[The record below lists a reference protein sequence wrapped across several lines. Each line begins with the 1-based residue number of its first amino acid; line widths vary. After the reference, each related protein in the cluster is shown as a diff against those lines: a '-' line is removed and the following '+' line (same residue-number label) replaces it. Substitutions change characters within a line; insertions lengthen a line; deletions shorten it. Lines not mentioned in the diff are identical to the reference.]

1 MEKSFPKLFEK
12 CQSGDPPDQGYLL
25 NLGKQLSSGKSDPR
39 EIHLFLEICSLP
51 NVNQLFSDPKLHDQ
65 WITIIQ
71 LLTTHSKYNFGMLF
85 SQRTA
90 RYPHKNCFKIISSN
104 SVEDISYEVAWAK
117 VTTIG
122 KSLNYWIK
130 EIHNPVIGFF
140 TQNSYHG
147 ALIDLS
153 CLSFGFINVPIPANT
168 SLAHLKYILNHAK
181 ITHLFVDGNNQIDLV
196 QQILRTRSDIR
207 ITHLSNRGKKIPGS
221 ISWSQFMELSNNVDT
236 DDLYRRMNKCDMTA
250 LATIMY
256 TSGTTANPKGIV
268 FTQNNI
274 ISKRFARALALPH
287 ISSDD
292 IFLAYLPL
300 YHTFGRFLEL
310 LGAIFWGA
318 TYCFTHSPAFKSLLR
333 NFKQVKPSVFISIP
347 KRWNQ
352 LYEYIASRIPLE
364 SVSAKKTKDMVMKT
378 TGGNLSTGLSAAG
391 YLDPEVFLFFQRNG
405 IELLSGYGMT
415 EATGGILM
423 TPMSDYHIDSVGKP
437 LPGIEVKLADDGE
450 MLIRGPYVADYYYN
464 DPAEPTHQNDWFH
477 TGDIFKIKK
486 EHYYIIDRKKEIYK
500 NNRGQTIAPQK
511 IENMFQDFDAIQSAF
526 LVGDGREYNTLLIYQ
541 NPQFT
546 IPDIEDTK
554 STTDVYFRSLVQ
566 SVNSFLA
573 PYERIVNFVLVNRDF
588 SLKLGERTP
597 KKTYKRNR
605 VLENFSEL
613 IDPMYEVD
621 YVLLIHLDKE
631 IRIPKWLLREKG
643 IIQSDLAWDGNLI
656 TVRSSPGGLPVR
668 WHKDQ
673 ILVGDFLYRL
683 SEQTLT
689 LQSILN
695 SPDQWLGNHTLVE
708 FVGSSIYRIK
718 DYEQA
723 TDIHFDI
730 KTFNDSSFLPTNE
743 TLEMLK
749 ESIRKNDFSLEKLHL
764 AAGSLKLPKGYHLT
778 IPITYINKAIFGGS
792 DDIKKIAI
800 NLLLRMSWH
809 PSTRV
814 RIQVLNSLSPH
825 IDGEL
830 FINLLSDIYRTK
842 SNNVAFEELSLDYR
856 QLQKTHFTS
865 ILTYLQESRENS
877 NELSQ
882 WQIFLIQTLLQTLSA
897 YGTSHPTSFIWA
909 RAEIISWELYQTTD
923 SIRSTA
929 QKSFHRL
936 TNGFRDWLKRP
947 RLFAI
952 DRETGEEY
960 FWKDLFVFDTN
971 VESRFQSKLLTAFEN
986 LAIVKEAIFL
996 FSTGRLIEID
1006 NIQQKGIWI
1015 TCLGQN
1021 FGKIVFRVLVQTRDN
1036 KSYNFAVNFNVKQEK
1051 EFILNEIKWLVV
1063 TGSSNFGPKLVED
1076 FGGYW
1081 PEEDLYTEEYIP
1093 GETLVQYLDRNRKEI
1108 ASGSAADRWDMRW
1121 LHFIWNG
1128 IMAYS
1133 DFWNRS
1139 GGKLIIADPSP
1150 GHLIIP
1156 EHDYAIGTRLISIS
1170 NRKHVSTSTDMVIPL
1185 FENFI
1190 LKTEASYP
1198 GLHRMADWEIV
1209 FTAILQAITVK
1220 RGLAVLTTFC
1230 DELNDRKLKQR
1241 AESHGLTIRRIKDF
1255 IKDSDD
1261 NGVLT
1266 KQVVFAALRYERWL
1280 LLNPGATDK
1289 ARGSMLQELYK
1300 DYHLGTLLDDYPE
1313 TRIRFFIMTC
1323 FRDASDELKEEL
1335 IHLQK
1340 GLRAR
1345 SISLENLDAHLQDI
1359 IDRIKVS
1366 KSEEYFLTR
1375 LLFEHLDAAQYGE
1388 LISWDIGTK
1397 SKLDLITTILDS
1409 YGEQYRIRPPFHPR
1423 EIAKFYSLLVK
1434 SNLHSIF
1441 QSQHEFLF
1449 VITGTGQL
1457 IGGVFWK
1464 KISPNTSYLERIV
1477 IHEKYRKRQLARRLL
1492 NELFQRLRDRRM
1504 KYITVGFFQAR
1515 LFYNIG
1521 FKIDKRFGGLVKEI

>member
-1 MEKSFPKLFEK
+1 MDKALPNLYEN
-12 CQSGDPPDQGYLL
+12 CQSGDLGQEYLL
-25 NLGKQLSSGKSDPR
+25 NLGKKLSNRGSDPQ
-39 EIHLFLEICSLP
+39 EIHTFLEACHLP
-51 NVNQLFSDPKLHDQ
+51 YVNQLFSDPKLHNQ
-65 WITIIQ
+65 WLAIIQ
-71 LLTTHSKYNFGMLF
+71 LLLTRSTYNFGNMF
-85 SQRTA
+85 SQRA
-90 RYPHKNCFKIISSN
+90 ERQPQKNCFKIIDGN
-104 SVEDISYEVAWAK
+104 GIKEVSYEAAWKK
-117 VTTIG
+117 VTKIG
-122 KSLNYWIK
+122 KSINCWIK
-130 EIHNPVIGFF
+130 DTPNHVIGLF
-140 TQNSYHG
+140 TPNTYHG

-153 CLSFGFINVPIPANT
+153 CLSFGYVNVPIPANT
-168 SLAHLKYILNHAK
+168 SLANLKYILNHAR

-196 QQILRTRSDIR
+196 QQIHKTRPDLH
-207 ITHLSNRGKKIPGS
+207 ITHLSNRGNKIPGS
-221 ISWSQFMELSNNVDT
+221 MSWSRFMELSTNVNT
-236 DDLYRRMNKCDMTA
+236 DDLYKRIYECDMAA

-287 ISSDD
+287 INSDD

-310 LGAIFWGA
+310 MGVIFWGA
-318 TYCFTHSPAFKSLLR
+318 TYCLAPSPTFKSLLR
-333 NFKQVKPSVFISIP
+333 NFKQIKPSVFISIP
-347 KRWNQ
+347 KRWSQ
-352 LYEYIASRIPLE
+352 LYEYAASRIPLE
-364 SVSAKKTKDMVMKT
+364 SASAKKIKDTVEYI
-378 TGGNLSTGLSAAG
+378 TGGNLRTGLSAAG
-391 YLDPEVFLFFQRNG
+391 YLDPEVFLFFQGNG

-450 MLIRGPYVADYYYN
+450 MLIRGPYVSDYYY
-464 DPAEPTHQNDWFH
+464 DKPVKLTHRNNWFH
-477 TGDIFKIKK
+477 TGDIFNIKK
-486 EHYYIIDRKKEIYK
+486 DHYYIIDRKKEIYK

-526 LVGDGREYNTLLIYQ
+526 LIGDGREYNSLLIYQ
-541 NPQFT
+541 SPQFT
-546 IPDIEDTK
+546 VPDLDDSENT
-554 STTDVYFRSLVQ
+554 SEVYFRSLVQ
-566 SVNSFLA
+566 SVNSFLV
-573 PYERIVNFVLVNRDF
+573 PYERIVNFALVDRDF
-588 SLKLGERTP
+588 SLELGERTQ
-597 KKTYKRNR
+597 KKTYKRNQI
-605 VLENFSEL
+605 LKNFKTL
-613 IDPMYEVD
+613 IEPMYEID

-643 IIQSDLAWDGNLI
+643 IIQSDLVWDGHLI
-656 TVRSSPGGLPVR
+656 TVRNTAGGLPVR

-673 ILVGDFLYRL
+673 ILIGDFIYWL
-683 SEQTLT
+683 SDQTLT

-695 SPDQWLGNHTLVE
+695 SPDQWLGNHSLVE
-708 FVGSSIYRIK
+708 FVGTSIYRIK
-718 DYEQA
+718 DFEPA
-723 TDIHFDI
+723 TQIQLDI
-730 KTFNDSSFLPTNE
+730 KTFNESTFQPTSE
-743 TLEMLK
+743 TLDILK
-749 ESIRKNDFSLEKLHL
+749 ESIRKSDYSLEKLHL
-764 AAGSLKLPKGYHLT
+764 AAGCLNLPQKYHLT
-778 IPITYINKAIFGGS
+778 IPLTFINKVISDGS
-792 DDIKKIAI
+792 SNIRQIAI
-800 NLLLRMSWH
+800 NLLLRIRWH

-814 RIQVLNSLSPH
+814 RIRVLEYLTPH

-830 FINLLSDIYRTK
+830 FINLLSDIYRTRSDK
-842 SNNVAFEELSLDYR
+842 VAIDELALDVR
-856 QLQKTHFTS
+856 QLQKTHFES
-865 ILTYLQESRENS
+865 ILTYLQGLRENPQ
-877 NELSQ
+877 ELSN
-882 WQIFLIQTLLQTLSA
+882 WQIFLIQTLIQTLSE
-897 YGTSHPTSFIWA
+897 YGVRHPISFIWA
-909 RAEIISWELYQTTD
+909 RAEIISWELCKTTD

-929 QKSFHRL
+929 QRVFLRM
-936 TNGFRDWLKRP
+936 TNGFRDWIKPP
-947 RLFAI
+947 RRLAI

-960 FWKDLFVFDTN
+960 LWKDLIVFDTN
-971 VESRFQSKLLTAFEN
+971 VETEYQSRLLIALEN
-986 LAIVKEAIFL
+986 LPIVKEAVFH
-996 FSTGRLIEID
+996 FSTGRLLEID
-1006 NIQQKGIWI
+1006 DIQQKGIWI

-1036 KSYNFAVNFNVKQEK
+1036 ESHNFAVNLNINQKK

-1093 GETLVQYLDRNRKEI
+1093 GETLVQYLDRNSKEI
-1108 ASGSAADRWDMRW
+1108 ANGLAKDRWDMRW

-1139 GGKLIIADPSP
+1139 NRQLMIADPSP
-1150 GHLIIP
+1150 ENLIIP
-1156 EHDYAIGTRLISIS
+1156 EHDYAVGTRLISIS
-1170 NRKHVSTSTDMVIPL
+1170 NRKRISTIKDLIIPL
-1185 FENFI
+1185 YENFI
-1190 LKTEASYP
+1190 LKTEDSYP
-1198 GLHRMADWEIV
+1198 GLHRMAGWEIV
-1209 FTAILQAITVK
+1209 FIALFQAVTVK
-1220 RGLAVLTTFC
+1220 RGLAVLNTFC
-1230 DELNDRKLKQR
+1230 DELRDRTLKQK
-1241 AESHGLTIRRIKDF
+1241 AESLGLTVQRIKDF

-1280 LLNPGATDK
+1280 SLNPEATDE

-1300 DYHLGTLLDDYPE
+1300 DYHLGSLLDDYPE

-1323 FRDASDELKEEL
+1323 FRDVSDKLKEEL
-1335 IHLQK
+1335 TRLQK
-1340 GLRAR
+1340 GLRSR
-1345 SISLENLDAHLQDI
+1345 SIVLQELDAHLQKI

-1397 SKLDLITTILDS
+1397 SKLDLITLTLDS
-1409 YGEQYRIRPPFHPR
+1409 FGEQYRIRPPFHPR
-1423 EIAKFYSLLVK
+1423 EIAKFYSMLVK
-1434 SNLHSIF
+1434 SNLNSVF

-1464 KISPNTSYLERIV
+1464 KISSKAAYLERIV
-1477 IHEKYRKRQLARRLL
+1477 IHENFRKRQLARRLL
-1492 NELFQRLRDRRM
+1492 NELFQRLKDRRL

-1521 FKIDKRFGGLVKEI
+1521 FKINKRFGGLVKEI